1 MSLAHAH
8 TSPLRHLRWVPLVLA
23 VSLGACGGG
32 SNDAAG
38 SGSSVELRSFS
49 LDRTVVTA
57 PIIGGVIFD
66 ATWSAT
72 ATGLAATAYH
82 VSAHAIPAGAAASTA
97 GDSNK
102 FLGRNC
108 SAAFPCA
115 NPETLACTYGSN
127 RVLSCSMG
135 VGVNLQPGAY
145 TIVAKAC
152 WYDSAMN
159 SICATRQTALTVG

>member
-1 MSLAHAH
+1 MSRRQTPSLRHARWASLA
-8 TSPLRHLRWVPLVLA
+8 LA
-23 VSLGACGGG
+23 IALTACGGG
-32 SNDAAG
+32 SDG
-38 SGSSVELRSFS
+38 DDSSGVDLRSFS
-49 LDRTVVTA
+49 LSSSTVAA
-57 PIIGGVIFD
+57 PQSGSVGFN

-72 ATGLAATAYH
+72 ATGLAVTAYH

-97 GDSNK
+97 GDRNK

-135 VGVNLQPGAY
+135 VGVNLQPGNY

-152 WYDSAMN
+152 WYDSALN

>member
-1 MSLAHAH
+1 LA
-8 TSPLRHLRWVPLVLA
+8 LA
-23 VSLGACGGG
+23 ITLTACGGG
-32 SNDAAG
+32 SDDDDAAR
-38 SGSSVELRSFS
+38 SGVDLRSFS
-49 LDRTVVTA
+49 LGSSSVAA
-57 PIIGGVIFD
+57 PQTGSVGFD

-72 ATGLAATAYH
+72 ASGLAATAYH
-82 VSAHAIPAGAAASTA
+82 VSAHAIPAGAATSTA
-97 GDSNK
+97 GDNNK

-135 VGVNLQPGAY
+135 VGVNLQPGSY

-152 WYDSAMN
+152 WYDTALN
-159 SICATRQTALTVG
+159 SVCATRQTALTVG